1 MINGPYGQSW
11 SQQQLNPDDARNIYG
26 APSRTI
32 CRPAQP
38 LRLGDSFKYHGSASH
53 DNAALFRGRMKQRI
67 REASNGHATA
77 D

>member
-1 MINGPYGQSW
+1 MINGNHGQGW
-11 SQQQLNPDDARNIYG
+11 SQQR
-26 APSRTI
+26 RI

-67 REASNGHATA
+67 REASNAQS
-77 D
+77 